1 MTCIHVHLY
10 KKNNNNRTGT
20 KRKLSHSFSRSP
32 SLSILSFSLSFSD
45 TGISKQCKRQ
55 NCYACIPLQSINK
68 DMDVMEHLE
77 YVFFVV
83 DFFRDF
89 RCDT

>member
-10 KKNNNNRTGT
+10 KK
-20 KRKLSHSFSRSP
+20 KRIISLFL
-32 SLSILSFSLSFSD
+32 SLSLSLLTFFLSFSD